1 MNIGR
6 QWEDRL
12 RIWAEQFPKHYY
24 RETETL
30 NLSYFTTM
38 DHLRFD
44 EAVKGQYVPA
54 PPAST
59 PEEPTNPESPTVEES
74 TPEESNPGQGG

>member
-12 RIWAEQFPKHYY
+12 KIWAAQFPKHYY
-24 RETETL
+24 REYGVL
-30 NLSYFTTM
+30 NLSCFTTM

-44 EAVKGQYVPA
+44 EAVKGPYVPA
-54 PPAST
+54 PT
-59 PEEPTNPESPTVEES
+59 
-74 TPEESNPGQGG
+74 